1 MELGLIG
8 RTLQHSFSRNY
19 FEAKFARQGL
29 SGYSYSNFEL
39 QEIGELPKLLETN
52 PELQGLN
59 VTIPYKEAVLAYL
72 DKLSDEAQQV
82 GAVNTIAIRNGKL
95 FGFNTDVYG
104 FRESLRPLLKPH
116 HKNVLV
122 LGTGGASRAVVYAL
136 RQLNLKAQLV
146 SRKPQANILG
156 YEEATTRLSEFQIV
170 VNTTPLGTFP
180 KIDEKPPLNT
190 ARVLE
195 NYLFYDLIYNPGE
208 TEFLREAKSRR
219 ASTKNGHEM
228 LILQAEKAWEIWHNV
243 QK

>member
-19 FEAKFARQGL
+19 FEEKFAREGL

-39 QEIGELPKLLETN
+39 QEMEELPRLLETN

-72 DKLSDEAQQV
+72 DQLSDEAQEI
-82 GAVNTIAIRNGKL
+82 GAVNTIAIRDGKL

-104 FRESLRPLLKPH
+104 FRESLKPLLKPN
-116 HKNVLV
+116 HKNALV

-136 RQLNLKAQLV
+136 RQLGLKPQLV
-146 SRKPQANILG
+146 GRNPKENILG
-156 YEEATTRLSEFQIV
+156 YDEASARLSEFQIV

-180 KIDEKPPLNT
+180 KTDEKPPLNT
-190 ARVLE
+190 GRVLE

-208 TEFLREAKSRR
+208 TGFLREAKSRG